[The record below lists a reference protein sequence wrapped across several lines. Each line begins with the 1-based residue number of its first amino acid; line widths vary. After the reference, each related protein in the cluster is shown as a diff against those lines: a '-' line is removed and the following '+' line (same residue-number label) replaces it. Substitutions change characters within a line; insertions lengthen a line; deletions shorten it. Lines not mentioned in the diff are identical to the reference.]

1 MGVRGL
7 KKLAKKHG
15 TIAIVPRGATL
26 HIDASGLMGV
36 LLRGD
41 RFEYGG
47 APHALEAALADFLL
61 GLLDRGYA
69 CCVYRDGSGR
79 RMKARTAAKR
89 LAKRAEEWAALE
101 RYARRGADD
110 AAPRRPVEEL
120 PAPYLAKKVF
130 GAALDRLA
138 LLGDPRLTVVRCA
151 EEADPEIA
159 RAAAADGGYVLGE
172 DSDYLLFRDVTY
184 VSLDDGRRLLDG
196 KPVAVYTR
204 AALAAS
210 LGLSEDVLV
219 ELALLLGNDYTGHFT
234 ADDYAIEGLG
244 EKLRRSPDALASWLA
259 EHTDEH
265 WRAPPVDG
273 DGGALDF
280 SRALY
285 DLRPL
290 DAWPLDAKVKEEAL
304 DGSPAVDAGGTCAP
318 DGEHRLFLRLRETLA
333 VPGRAM
339 ELEPVVAQLAGDLA
353 RRLDDDEADALAEML
368 ERFPDRLL
376 EAHLPPYWSDA
387 QAAYR
392 YQYAV
397 AKSGIFDHVGTLV
410 RPNAVRALFHGP
422 TFHALRAGAAPA
434 PAPPPAAAAAALP
447 IDAHRDDI
455 LRTIRENRVTIICG
469 ETGCGKSSRLPL
481 MLLEAD
487 KKAKMFVSQP
497 RRIAARSLCDRVRET
512 KGGEVGLRL
521 GHGERNETK
530 RTRLWFCT
538 TGYLVRLVASY
549 PGALANHTHLIID
562 EVHERSVDTEIL
574 VLLARR
580 LVEAHPR
587 LKLVLMSATVCVDLY
602 ASYFDV
608 DVARAAIHVGAR
620 RYPVDIFY
628 ADDVAERLR
637 LPRSAAGKLAQET
650 APSTPGRRDK
660 TPNQSTQHKVVAE
673 IVRAVGVAGSSVL
686 VFVAG
691 MADILELTEKVD
703 ALNVTGRARGLT
715 YVTTPIHSDVPFE
728 DQLAVFSG
736 AGAGTVR
743 VILATNAAE
752 SGVTIPDCDH
762 VIDLGLAKQIV
773 YNAASHR
780 SLLSQAWISKSSAVQ
795 RAGRTGRVR
804 PGHVYRL
811 YAKERYDALDEHAT
825 SEIHRCPLDAT
836 VLNLMTLSNATDL
849 SAADMLA
856 ETVEPPSEAAVA
868 RSFAELHASGF
879 IDSPDS
885 DEAQVT
891 AMGNFVSALGV
902 DLKLGHLC
910 GLGAQLGMLGD
921 ATTLA
926 AALSLP
932 KSPWRIANPLVH
944 DDPDEYAAIATAS
957 YLSRCR
963 WDKGMHSEPVALVRL
978 ARAFDKTKNAR
989 AFCAAHNV
997 VESRSRQL
1005 ASSANNLLKRALGA
1019 MAGDVAKK
1027 HAAHAAREAA
1037 TDCRRDAARLNRL
1050 RLLLVWTSGDAIFE
1064 LARVKSPAATHR
1076 VAVTGAPLAPEQVAK
1091 LFPPGVDYAFASG
1104 VRRVYTMNG
1113 VPSDVDVT
1121 VEERAVAE
1129 VGSSLGFEARL
1140 VDVAF
1145 RELAVDVA
1153 YAVTARGLAL
1163 FLTAAGRLAAG
1174 DLVARLVGR
1183 GAATTTLDVRRRDG
1197 ADATTT
1203 SFVVVR
1209 KSHPSAGEK
1218 KDLKALLDA
1227 CAAVGVSIG
1236 AASVSVLG
1244 NVGLEKTVVSS
1255 SGVDVAPALLA
1266 RLFGA
1271 PEHAR
1276 LDFKVQTPAAKQA
1289 ATFPREPPADD
1300 ALFEDLP
1307 LGARVLAS
1315 VAAGHRREKLEVWKD
1330 AGDRDLGRHEL
1341 KLDVATPA
1349 YACSPLAGDRGG
1361 RKVYMPDHTLAKTSV
1376 RVGAPRGEP
1385 LYGVAATMLDVGHD
1399 AVRAAGCTLLPG
1411 GAAWL
1416 CKALTC
1422 FGSDAWTRETLPVPV
1437 PEDALAACWDLADAY
1452 AAIGESLEPAPALVR
1467 QLDAIFGLEGAVPT
1481 RGGPDDEEEE
1491 EVDEEPRPSPA
1502 TPAILAKNGA
1512 PVPKNGA
1519 SPAKNGA
1526 KNGAPAPAPAKKNG
1540 GPAKAGKKSGEKPA
1554 AAGGER
1560 PRASRAPK
1568 AKAVPPPPPPPP
1580 KGDDSALSCCLV
1592 KLSLGDKPPRESWVE
1607 DARVCAAFHGD
1618 RGGATTS
1625 GRKLLRASRDA
1636 EIRAGWVEAG
1646 RRNLATGCVEAVD
1659 LGAAP
1664 SEAHAKPLYMRL
1676 TAAGRRHVG

>member
-69 CCVYRDGSGR
+69 CSVYRDGSGR

-138 LLGDPRLTVVRCA
+138 LLGDPRLTVVRCV

-172 DSDYLLFRDVTY
+172 DSDYLLFRDVNY

-219 ELALLLGNDYTGHFT
+219 ELALLLGNDYTGHFN
-234 ADDYAIEGLG
+234 AEDCAIEGLG
-244 EKLRRSPDALASWLA
+244 EKLRRSPDARRRGSRSTRTSTGARRRSTATAARWTLAARS
-259 EHTDEH
+259 TTCGPG
-265 WRAPPVDG
+265 R
-273 DGGALDF
+273 
-280 SRALY
+280 
-285 DLRPL
+285 RPL
-290 DAWPLDAKVKEEAL
+290 AKVREEAL

-339 ELEPVVAQLAGDLA
+339 ELEPVVAQLADDLA

-397 AKSGIFDHVGTLV
+397 AKSGIFDHAA
-410 RPNAVRALFHGP
+410 RSCGP
-422 TFHALRAGAAPA
+422 TRSAPCSTGRRSTRSA
-434 PAPPPAAAAAALP
+434 PAPPRRRRRRRRPRRRRLP
-447 IDAHRDDI
+447 IDAHRDEI

-580 LVEAHPR
+580 LVESHPS

-602 ASYFDV
+602 AGYFDV

-673 IVRAVGVAGSSVL
+673 IVRAVGTAGSSVL

-1005 ASSANNLLKRALGA
+1005 VSSANNLLKRALGA

-1076 VAVTGAPLAPEQVAK
+1076 VAVTRAPLAPEQVAK

-1129 VGSSLGFEARL
+1129 VGSSLGFAGRL

-1145 RELAVDVA
+1145 CELAADVA

-1174 DLVARLVGR
+1174 DLVARLVAK

-1255 SGVDVAPALLA
+1255 SGVDLAPSLLA

-1289 ATFPREPPADD
+1289 ATFPREPPADE

-1349 YACSPLAGDRGG
+1349 YACSPLAGDRAG

-1376 RVGAPRGEP
+1376 R
-1385 LYGVAATMLDVGHD
+1385 
-1399 AVRAAGCTLLPG
+1399 
-1411 GAAWL
+1411 
-1416 CKALTC
+1416 ALTC

-1437 PEDALAACWDLADAY
+1437 PEGALAACWDLADAY

-1481 RGGPDDEEEE
+1481 RGADDEEEE
-1491 EVDEEPRPSPA
+1491 EEDDEEPRPSPA
-1502 TPAILAKNGA
+1502 TPAILARNGASPAKNGAPVAKNGA

-1519 SPAKNGA
+1519 
-1526 KNGAPAPAPAKKNG
+1526 
-1540 GPAKAGKKSGEKPA
+1540 PAKA
-1554 AAGGER
+1554 
-1560 PRASRAPK
+1560 
-1568 AKAVPPPPPPPP
+1568 VPPPPPPP

-1607 DARVCAAFHGD
+1607 DARVCAAFHGQ

-1664 SEAHAKPLYMRL
+1664 SDAHAKPLYMRL
-1676 TAAGRRHVG
+1676 TAAGRRYAG

>member
-1 MGVRGL
+1 
-7 KKLAKKHG
+7 
-15 TIAIVPRGATL
+15 
-26 HIDASGLMGV
+26 
-36 LLRGD
+36 
-41 RFEYGG
+41 
-47 APHALEAALADFLL
+47 
-61 GLLDRGYA
+61 
-69 CCVYRDGSGR
+69 
-79 RMKARTAAKR
+79 
-89 LAKRAEEWAALE
+89 
-101 RYARRGADD
+101 
-110 AAPRRPVEEL
+110 
-120 PAPYLAKKVF
+120 
-130 GAALDRLA
+130 
-138 LLGDPRLTVVRCA
+138 
-151 EEADPEIA
+151 
-159 RAAAADGGYVLGE
+159 
-172 DSDYLLFRDVTY
+172 
-184 VSLDDGRRLLDG
+184 
-196 KPVAVYTR
+196 
-204 AALAAS
+204 
-210 LGLSEDVLV
+210 
-219 ELALLLGNDYTGHFT
+219 
-234 ADDYAIEGLG
+234 
-244 EKLRRSPDALASWLA
+244 
-259 EHTDEH
+259 
-265 WRAPPVDG
+265 
-273 DGGALDF
+273 
-280 SRALY
+280 
-285 DLRPL
+285 
-290 DAWPLDAKVKEEAL
+290 
-304 DGSPAVDAGGTCAP
+304 
-318 DGEHRLFLRLRETLA
+318 
-333 VPGRAM
+333 
-339 ELEPVVAQLAGDLA
+339 
-353 RRLDDDEADALAEML
+353 
-368 ERFPDRLL
+368 
-376 EAHLPPYWSDA
+376 
-387 QAAYR
+387 
-392 YQYAV
+392 
-397 AKSGIFDHVGTLV
+397 
-410 RPNAVRALFHGP
+410 
-422 TFHALRAGAAPA
+422 
-434 PAPPPAAAAAALP
+434 
-447 IDAHRDDI
+447 
-455 LRTIRENRVTIICG
+455 
-469 ETGCGKSSRLPL
+469 
-481 MLLEAD
+481 
-487 KKAKMFVSQP
+487 MFVSQP
-497 RRIAARSLCDRVRET
+497 RRIAARSLCDRRET
-512 KGGEVGLRL
+512 KGGEVGLRR
-521 GHGERNETK
+521 HGERNETK

-580 LVEAHPR
+580 LVESHPS

-602 ASYFDV
+602 AGYFDV

-620 RYPVDIFY
+620 RYPADIFY
-628 ADDVAERLR
+628 ARR
-637 LPRSAAGKLAQET
+637 RRSRPAAAVRRGQARAQET

-673 IVRAVGVAGSSVL
+673 IVA
-686 VFVAG
+686 
-691 MADILELTEKVD
+691 
-703 ALNVTGRARGLT
+703 
-715 YVTTPIHSDVPFE
+715 PDVPFE
-728 DQLAVFSG
+728 DQLAVFGRARARS
-736 AGAGTVR
+736 R
-743 VILATNAAE
+743 ILATNAAE

-849 SAADMLA
+849 SAP
-856 ETVEPPSEAAVA
+856 TCSPRPWSRRPKRPSRGPS
-868 RSFAELHASGF
+868 RSSTSGF

-891 AMGNFVSALGV
+891 AMATSSPLGA

-944 DDPDEYAAIATAS
+944 DDPDEYRAIATAS
-957 YLSRCR
+957 LSRCR
-963 WDKGMHSEPVALVRL
+963 WDKGMHSEPVALLV
-978 ARAFDKTKNAR
+978 
-989 AFCAAHNV
+989 
-997 VESRSRQL
+997 
-1005 ASSANNLLKRALGA
+1005 SSANNLLAAAGA

-1129 VGSSLGFEARL
+1129 VGSSLGFEGRL

-1145 RELAVDVA
+1145 CELAADVA

-1163 FLTAAGRLAAG
+1163 FLTAAGRLAPG
-1174 DLVARLVGR
+1174 DLVARLVAK

-1255 SGVDVAPALLA
+1255 SGVDLAPGLLA

-1349 YACSPLAGDRGG
+1349 YACSPLAGDRAG
-1361 RKVYMPDHTLAKTSV
+1361 RKVYAGPHAREDV
-1376 RVGAPRGEP
+1376 RPRRRAPG
-1385 LYGVAATMLDVGHD
+1385 
-1399 AVRAAGCTLLPG
+1399 
-1411 GAAWL
+1411 
-1416 CKALTC
+1416 
-1422 FGSDAWTRETLPVPV
+1422 
-1437 PEDALAACWDLADAY
+1437 
-1452 AAIGESLEPAPALVR
+1452 
-1467 QLDAIFGLEGAVPT
+1467 
-1481 RGGPDDEEEE
+1481 
-1491 EVDEEPRPSPA
+1491 
-1502 TPAILAKNGA
+1502 
-1512 PVPKNGA
+1512 
-1519 SPAKNGA
+1519 
-1526 KNGAPAPAPAKKNG
+1526 
-1540 GPAKAGKKSGEKPA
+1540 
-1554 AAGGER
+1554 
-1560 PRASRAPK
+1560 RASRRRGAM
-1568 AKAVPPPPPPPP
+1568 
-1580 KGDDSALSCCLV
+1580 L
-1592 KLSLGDKPPRESWVE
+1592 
-1607 DARVCAAFHGD
+1607 DAGH
-1618 RGGATTS
+1618 
-1625 GRKLLRASRDA
+1625 
-1636 EIRAGWVEAG
+1636 
-1646 RRNLATGCVEAVD
+1646 
-1659 LGAAP
+1659 
-1664 SEAHAKPLYMRL
+1664 
-1676 TAAGRRHVG
+1676 

>member
-69 CCVYRDGSGR
+69 CSVYRDGSGR

-89 LAKRAEEWAALE
+89 LAKRAEESFGAA
-101 RYARRGADD
+101 
-110 AAPRRPVEEL
+110 
-120 PAPYLAKKVF
+120 LAKKVF

-138 LLGDPRLTVVRCA
+138 LLGDPRLTVVRCV

-172 DSDYLLFRDVTY
+172 DSDYLLFRDVNY

-219 ELALLLGNDYTGHFT
+219 ELALLLGNDYTGHFN
-234 ADDYAIEGLG
+234 AEDYAIEGLG
-244 EKLRRSPDALASWLA
+244 EAAAVARRPGVVARGAHGRALA
-259 EHTDEH
+259 
-265 WRAPPVDG
+265 RAAARD
-273 DGGALDF
+273 
-280 SRALY
+280 
-285 DLRPL
+285 
-290 DAWPLDAKVKEEAL
+290 
-304 DGSPAVDAGGTCAP
+304 
-318 DGEHRLFLRLRETLA
+318 
-333 VPGRAM
+333 
-339 ELEPVVAQLAGDLA
+339 A

-422 TFHALRAGAAPA
+422 TFHALRAGAAA
-434 PAPPPAAAAAALP
+434 PPPPPPPAAAAAALP
-447 IDAHRDDI
+447 IDAHRDEI

-574 VLLARR
+574 ACSRR
-580 LVEAHPR
+580 LVESHPS

-602 ASYFDV
+602 AGYFDV

-673 IVRAVGVAGSSVL
+673 IVRAVGTA
-686 VFVAG
+686 
-691 MADILELTEKVD
+691 
-703 ALNVTGRARGLT
+703 GRA
-715 YVTTPIHSDVPFE
+715 DVPFE

-736 AGAGTVR
+736 AGAGTIR

-885 DEAQVT
+885 DEAQ
-891 AMGNFVSALGV
+891 
-902 DLKLGHLC
+902 
-910 GLGAQLGMLGD
+910 LGMLGD

-1005 ASSANNLLKRALGA
+1005 
-1019 MAGDVAKK
+1019 K

-1129 VGSSLGFEARL
+1129 VGSSLGFEGRL

-1145 RELAVDVA
+1145 CELAADVA

-1174 DLVARLVGR
+1174 DLVARLVAK

-1227 CAAVGVSIG
+1227 
-1236 AASVSVLG
+1236 
-1244 NVGLEKTVVSS
+1244 
-1255 SGVDVAPALLA
+1255 LLA

-1289 ATFPREPPADD
+1289 RRSAEPPADD

-1315 VAAGHRREKLEVWKD
+1315 VAAGHRREKLE
-1330 AGDRDLGRHEL
+1330 
-1341 KLDVATPA
+1341 
-1349 YACSPLAGDRGG
+1349 
-1361 RKVYMPDHTLAKTSV
+1361 
-1376 RVGAPRGEP
+1376 
-1385 LYGVAATMLDVGHD
+1385 
-1399 AVRAAGCTLLPG
+1399 
-1411 GAAWL
+1411 
-1416 CKALTC
+1416 ALTC

-1437 PEDALAACWDLADAY
+1437 PEGALAACWDLADAY

-1481 RGGPDDEEEE
+1481 RGADDEEEE
-1491 EVDEEPRPSPA
+1491 EDDEEPRPSPA
-1502 TPAILAKNGA
+1502 TPAILAR
-1512 PVPKNGA
+1512 NGA
-1519 SPAKNGA
+1519 SPAKNGRRSPRTRA
-1526 KNGAPAPAPAKKNG
+1526 GPQERRAGRQERRAGAGAREEERRAREGRQEERGEARGRGRRAAPGVPG
-1540 GPAKAGKKSGEKPA
+1540 
-1554 AAGGER
+1554 
-1560 PRASRAPK
+1560 PK
-1568 AKAVPPPPPPPP
+1568 AKAVPPPPPPP

-1607 DARVCAAFHGD
+1607 DASLRRVPRPA
-1618 RGGATTS
+1618 RRATTS

-1646 RRNLATGCVEAVD
+1646 RRNLATGCVGAVD
-1659 LGAAP
+1659 LGAA
-1664 SEAHAKPLYMRL
+1664 SDAREAALHAPDGRGPPWMDPFDAREILYGPRGDLVDGETVEVVRL
-1676 TAAGRRHVG
+1676 TWSGVHDVWRFPDEAAMDACDFTEAEELASTDSSSYVVDGQWRGDDGGSLYLGCSVSDHCSVGNQKLTLTYAEAPASAPTSKPTEAASTVKAPKCKKLKSEDECKANKKTCEWKKDKCKDKPSKSKTPKCKKLKSEDECKANKKTCEWKKDKCKDKPSKSKTPKCKKLKTEDECKANKKTCKWKGDKCKDK